1 MRPLLVRLVTLGTV
15 IALIAGCDQRSITT
29 APPGGTG
36 GTGGTGG
43 SGGSGNTGAAPDVR
57 IESPEEG
64 ARANLGDSILV
75 AVRVRDAAG
84 LRSLTIE
91 GLSIRGNPDL
101 GTPKVATRYTAPP
114 APAPGGTAI
123 RTGAIDTVI
132 RRYLKPGT
140 PLDTVLDSVVVRAIA
155 TNVNGVVDTAFR
167 SVRIVA
173 GPRVV
178 LVSPLPADSVQRGVA
193 LAMQV
198 HAEDGEG
205 VAEIIV
211 DVKGETNWPTPLD
224 TSIAVQLAGSR
235 RAVDTTISV
244 LVPAD
249 APRNPRGKITISAR
263 ARDVNRDFGYA
274 APVVVFVRGTAP
286 SAPLVTQVV
295 PPRLEITDSILIT
308 ASGDGIQHVG
318 FIVRDSLGT
327 VIATRDSLTD
337 VGSPRRVSL
346 GLNLDY
352 RQQGRRV
359 IVSSY
364 AVDRNGL
371 KGYSVPASVT
381 LPQTDSA
388 RAFSDSVIV
397 VHGRT
402 FTLPRA
408 GIAGDVAVDT
418 VRQRVFVSNTG
429 FNLLEVWSAA
439 TDSFAPSGVK
449 VGSFPWGLA
458 FSTQNSAELLVA
470 NSGGTNISKV
480 RIDADPASM
489 GETGRILTR
498 NTYLYVVTE
507 SRDESTGKIKFAAQG
522 PISYSDRPQ
531 YIAQSEGGRIYYS
544 TRPTTFAPAGTIRW
558 LDPSLEQPDPRQVW
572 QYAQGSTATPT
583 TFVMLNIDSLKITTA
598 GANSPRSDLLT
609 IYDHPY
615 GTLLPPKSA
624 TDSVVCTRSTTSDD
638 CDGGL
643 VYTLRNLGSDIEARN
658 DVNVGALALTDT
670 TFVAISGDKR
680 WIAFGEGNTAGQPS
694 RMLLVNDIIPAGG
707 DFNQLYFSPRVT
719 SQDIMEN
726 AAEPLFGLALD
737 RTGKLLA
744 AHGRQS
750 YFSAVEQPFHLR
762 LQGKYDSFDAGAGI
776 AYHPLASVDPRTP
789 PAAGDNTNLAFV
801 ASANGTIEIVDAYYY
816 RSRGRINTKANL
828 YGPLRVTGRFASDPA
843 DVVLKLFGMSSRGLV
858 VINVTAGDIR
868 P

>member
-36 GTGGTGG
+36 GTGGT
-43 SGGSGNTGAAPDVR
+43 GGSGNTGAAPDVR

-132 RRYLKPGT
+132 RRYLQPAT

-155 TNVNGVVDTAFR
+155 TNVNGAVDTAFR

-173 GPRVV
+173 GPKVV
-178 LVSPLPADSVQRGVA
+178 LVSPVPADSVQRGVS

-198 HAEDGEG
+198 HAEDGDG

-211 DVKGETNWPTPLD
+211 DVKGETNWPTKLD
-224 TSIAVQLAGSR
+224 TVIPVQIAGTR
-235 RAVDTTISV
+235 RQIDTTISV
-244 LVPAD
+244 IVPAD
-249 APRNPRGKITISAR
+249 APRNPRGKITIAAR

-274 APVVVFVRGTAP
+274 APVVVFIRGTP
-286 SAPLVTQVV
+286 PVAPLVTQVV
-295 PPRLEITDSILIT
+295 PARLEITDSVLIA

-346 GLNLDY
+346 GLDLDY
-352 RQQGRRV
+352 RHQGRRV

-371 KGYSVPASVT
+371 KGYSVPATVT
-381 LPQTDSA
+381 LPQTDST
-388 RAFSDSVIV
+388 RAFSDSVLV

-408 GIAGDVAVDT
+408 GTAGDVAVDT
-418 VRQRVFVSNTG
+418 VRQRVFVSNTD
-429 FNLLEVWSAA
+429 FNLLEVWSAT

-480 RIDADPASM
+480 RIDAEPASM
-489 GETGRILTR
+489 AETGRILTR
-498 NTYLYVVTE
+498 NTYLFVVTE
-507 SRDESTGKIKFAAQG
+507 SRDETTGKIKFSAVG

-531 YIAQSEGGRIYYS
+531 YIAQSRGGRIYYS

-558 LDPSLEQPDPRQVW
+558 LDPSLQQPDPRQVW
-572 QYAQGSTATPT
+572 QYAQGSTSSPT
-583 TFVMLNIDSLKITTA
+583 TFVLFNVDSLQIYTF
-598 GANSPRSDLLT
+598 GANSPKSDILRVW
-609 IYDHPY
+609 DHPY
-615 GTLLPPKSA
+615 GKS
-624 TDSVVCTRSTTSDD
+624 T
-638 CDGGL
+638 GL
-643 VYTLRNLGSDIEARN
+643 VDRADTTVAGVVAQMIPDSSDVEARN

-670 TFVAISGDKR
+670 TFVAISGDKQ
-680 WIAFGEGNTAGQPS
+680 WVAFGEGNTLGAPS
-694 RMLLVNDIIPAGG
+694 RMLLVNDTLQAGG
-707 DFNQLYFSPRVT
+707 DFNKLYFSPRVT

-744 AHGRQS
+744 AHGRQA
-750 YFSAVEQPFHLR
+750 YLSAVEQPFHLR
-762 LQGKYDSFDAGAGI
+762 LQGKYDSFDSGAGI
-776 AYHPLASVDPRTP
+776 AFHPLASVDPALP
-789 PAAGDNTNLAFV
+789 PAPGDNSALAFV

-816 RSRGRINTKANL
+816 RSRGRINTKGNL
-828 YGPLRVTGRFASDPA
+828 YGPLRVTGRFPADPP
-843 DVVLKLFGMSSRGLV
+843 DVVLKLFGMSTRGLV